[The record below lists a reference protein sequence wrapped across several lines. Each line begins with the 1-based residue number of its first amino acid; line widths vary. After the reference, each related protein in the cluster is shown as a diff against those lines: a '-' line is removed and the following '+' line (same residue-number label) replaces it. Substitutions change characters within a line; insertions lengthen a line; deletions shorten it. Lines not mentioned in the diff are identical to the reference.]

1 MPSETTT
8 LSLPKVN
15 PVDILKNEA
24 VQEVISTTVA
34 QWVATQAEIEKY
46 YKDGLQAMF
55 ANQNMTLEEFTKVFN
70 QVVDIE
76 QAKADAKAVIDAY
89 SQTAWTANITEALK
103 TLDEELN
110 EINPMFKKIKRTL
123 EWGAGFFDRI
133 VFFFKKMFG
142 GWGVDDVVT
151 TTLEWIKGRVDSIEE
166 AFGKYEQQLI
176 LNQMTSE
183 KFIPSLGV
191 EIYKTDGM
199 AKALEAVNKT
209 VEHQWTQEFLNN
221 MIAQLNIISG
231 IKKGNLQRFIM
242 AARMN
247 GNSQLLLKATEFKVF
262 GVMPSLLA
270 LNFVLA
276 TQKKVNEVSD
286 IWDKFMEE
294 MVEASK
300 TQLDNNMMS
309 EIDAK
314 NKMIAQLKKITSDID
329 RLENRVS
336 THKSNL
342 ALAQKALD
350 DYMPIYREK
359 IKKLDESIFDT
370 NISDSDFLKVSASII
385 NKMNEQ
391 KEALWEEVKKWE
403 SNESDKK
410 EKEKTSLEK

>member
-8 LSLPKVN
+8 LVLPKVN
-15 PVDILKNEA
+15 PVDILKDSA
-24 VQEVISTTVA
+24 VQEVIKTTVENG
-34 QWVATQAEIEKY
+34 VATQEEIEKY
-46 YKDGLQAMF
+46 YRDGLQAMF

-70 QVVDIE
+70 QVVDID
-76 QAKADAKAVIDAY
+76 QAKADAKSVIDAY
-89 SQTAWTANITEALK
+89 AKTAWTADITEALK

-123 EWGAGFFDRI
+123 EWGAWFFDRI
-133 VFFFKKMFG
+133 AFFFKKMFG
-142 GWGVDDVVT
+142 GWWVDDVVT
-151 TTLEWIKGRVDSIEE
+151 TTLEWIKWRVDSIDE
-166 AFGKYEQQLI
+166 AFWKYEQQLI

-199 AKALEAVNKT
+199 AKALESVNKT
-209 VEHQWTQEFLNN
+209 VEHQGTKEFLNN
-221 MIAQLNIISG
+221 MVSQLHVISW

-300 TQLDNNMMS
+300 TQLDSNMIS
-309 EIDAK
+309 EVDAK

-329 RLENRVS
+329 WLENRVS
-336 THKSNL
+336 THKSNI

-359 IKKLDESIFDT
+359 IQKLDESIFDT
-370 NISDSDFLKVSASII
+370 NISDDDFLQVSSTII
-385 NKMNEQ
+385 EKMNEQ
-391 KEALWEEVKKWE
+391 QKALGQEVTNTSDTTIEENV
-403 SNESDKK
+403 DKNY
-410 EKEKTSLEK
+410 S